1 MINVY
6 ARRFVCILSALLVLA
21 SLLFAQEENRDSK
34 TKVSRDS
41 LLIIARSIIDSARC
55 HVLVTVDE
63 NGKPHAREMDPF
75 APEENMTIWLGTNP
89 KTRKVKQI
97 QKNPNVVMFYYDTK
111 GISYVALE
119 GKARIVN
126 DPAQKAKYWKEY
138 WKGYYPDRDKDY
150 VLIQIVPDIME
161 LISYK
166 HNILG
171 TTDSFLPPS
180 VKFDNSKDK

>member
-1 MINVY
+1 MINDCVK
-6 ARRFVCILSALLVLA
+6 RNVCMFFALLVLT
-21 SLLFAQEENRDSK
+21 SLLFAQKENRDSK
-34 TKVSRDS
+34 TQVSSDS

-63 NGKPHAREMDPF
+63 NGKPHTREMDPF
-75 APEENMTIWLGTNP
+75 APEENMTIWLGTSP

-97 QKNPNVVMFYYDTK
+97 EKNPNVVMFYYDTK

-126 DPAQKAKYWKEY
+126 DPAQKAKHLKEY
-138 WKGYYPDRDKDY
+138 WKLYYPDQDKDY

-171 TTDSFLPPS
+171 TTDSFLPSS
-180 VKFDNSKDK
+180 VKFNKSKDK